1 MNKTFLKNILSAYS
15 PSGYEKNATSE
26 FEDYMNSLECKHEFS
41 DKVGNVCYSVGDGEI
56 SIMLSAHV
64 DEIALQVQ
72 NIDENGFIHFVKNG
86 GVDPKVLL
94 GSTVMIMSS
103 VTNNPV
109 PGVIGKKPIHVEYHE
124 EDEKNKATKIKDMK
138 IDIGVE
144 TKDEAASLVGIGD
157 PIIIK
162 DIPMELG
169 KNRFVGRGL
178 DDKVGVFIVAEVMKQ
193 LSMLGTRLSKIK
205 VYGVACTQEETT
217 ASGAII
223 SASNINPQYSI
234 DFDVTFATDDDYV
247 SPNEWGNIK
256 LGKGGAIAHGVNNNQ
271 NFTKLITNTC
281 KELNIPYQE
290 FVAPSGGTDTIYI
303 KQSSSDCATQL
314 LSIPNRNMHT
324 QVEMCDYRDLQS
336 LIDMT
341 VATIIRIN
349 DLNV

>member
-1 MNKTFLKNILSAYS
+1 MNKEFLKNILASYS

-26 FEDYMNSLECKHEFS
+26 FEDYMNSFGAKHEFS
-41 DKVGNVCYSVGDGEI
+41 DKVGNVCYSVGDGKI
-56 SIMLSAHV
+56 NIMLSAHV

-72 NIDENGFIHFVKNG
+72 NIDDKGFIHFVKDG

-103 VTNNPV
+103 VTENMV
-109 PGVIGKKPIHVEYHE
+109 PGIIGKKPIHVEYGA
-124 EDEKNKATKIKDMK
+124 DGEKDKTTKIKDMK

-144 TKDEAASLVGIGD
+144 SKEEATALVNIGD
-157 PIIIK
+157 PIIIQ

-169 KNRFVGRGL
+169 SNRFVGRGL
-178 DDKVGVFIVAEVMKQ
+178 DDKTGIFVVGEVMKQ
-193 LSMLGTRLSKIK
+193 LAMLGTRLNNVK

-217 ASGAII
+217 ASGAVI
-223 SASNINPQYSI
+223 SAANINPQYSI

-247 SPNEWGNIK
+247 SPNEWGDIK
-256 LGKGGAIAHGVNNNQ
+256 LGKGGAIAYGVNNNLEL
-271 NFTKLITNTC
+271 TKIIKNTC
-281 KELNIPYQE
+281 IDLKIPYQE
-290 FVAPSGGTDTIYI
+290 FVAPSSGTNTVYI
-303 KQSSSDCATQL
+303 KQASSDCATQL

-341 VATIIRIN
+341 VGSIIRIN
-349 DLNV
+349 DLNS